1 MLLSKSN
8 QTIEPNGK
16 NIVSLKYGFT
26 HWLKA
31 ILSIIA
37 VSSYPILFL
46 YFQNSDEASF
56 ADVIVPL
63 IIFIGAGVMI
73 FLISY
78 IIIKCVSKAAIISSL
93 FMLLLMNYSFLER
106 GVRTIFPG
114 LYYWHIF
121 LICLFILGHIVWFIY
136 KKVNKDIANLCIL
149 IINIVFCG
157 LILLNGLIATPK
169 IVNKISFEK
178 QLKEQKVEEKIL
190 IKDDD
195 MPNIYYL
202 IFDEYSSIDFIK
214 KYYNYDN
221 SAFADNLEKIGFNVS
236 YTSHN
241 ESTNTATITANL
253 VNLDYI
259 VKDKMPASEKDFY
272 RKNNFLFN
280 YLAKRNYEIV
290 GVGDVKFYGLNN
302 AVSTEK
308 VSSKT
313 IDGKTIADIIY
324 ERTFISPFYKN
335 YSYTKGAQEILD
347 ALEYLKGVANYS
359 KNTFVLSHIVCPHA
373 PFYFKS
379 NGVPYKNPMEIW
391 KDNNYYLGQYIFIT
405 SQIVEIVDS
414 IITNDPECVIIVQ
427 SDHSARADSYEN
439 LNKFELKDKKSIFNA
454 VYFKGEK
461 IDIEGL
467 SGVNTLRC
475 LLNELFNDD
484 FEMLEVPIDNSK
496 LGKE

>member
-202 IFDEYSSIDFIK
+202 IFDEYSSMI
-214 KYYNYDN
+214 
-221 SAFADNLEKIGFNVS
+221 
-236 YTSHN
+236 
-241 ESTNTATITANL
+241 
-253 VNLDYI
+253 
-259 VKDKMPASEKDFY
+259 
-272 RKNNFLFN
+272 
-280 YLAKRNYEIV
+280 
-290 GVGDVKFYGLNN
+290 
-302 AVSTEK
+302 
-308 VSSKT
+308 
-313 IDGKTIADIIY
+313 
-324 ERTFISPFYKN
+324 
-335 YSYTKGAQEILD
+335 
-347 ALEYLKGVANYS
+347 
-359 KNTFVLSHIVCPHA
+359 
-373 PFYFKS
+373 
-379 NGVPYKNPMEIW
+379 
-391 KDNNYYLGQYIFIT
+391 
-405 SQIVEIVDS
+405 
-414 IITNDPECVIIVQ
+414 
-427 SDHSARADSYEN
+427 
-439 LNKFELKDKKSIFNA
+439 KSI
-454 VYFKGEK
+454 
-461 IDIEGL
+461 
-467 SGVNTLRC
+467 
-475 LLNELFNDD
+475 
-484 FEMLEVPIDNSK
+484 
-496 LGKE
+496 